1 MKKVQ
6 FIIISTI
13 LTFGLI
19 VSGAL
24 ISNALDKVNKSENQ
38 ITVKGVAERRI
49 KADRAVVRVILTAK
63 NKNLEDA
70 K

>member
-24 ISNALDKVNKSENQ
+24 ISNALDKVNKSENK
-38 ITVKGVAERRI
+38 ITLKGVAEKRI
-49 KADRAVVRVILTAK
+49 KDERAVINIILT
-63 NKNLEDA
+63 L
-70 K
+70 